1 MKKFFA
7 LFLTVTVLTGCK
19 TSYDVT
25 LNDGKKVTGV
35 SKPVLDKT
43 TNQYRFKTADGRDV
57 KVYAGRVR
65 TIEPH
70 GESSEP
76 KFVSPTDK
84 KK

>member
-1 MKKFFA
+1 MKN
-7 LFLTVTVLTGCK
+7 LFMLLTAFTLVGCK

-25 LNDGKKVTGV
+25 LSDGKKITGV

-43 TNQYRFKTADGRDV
+43 KDQYQFKMADGREV
-57 KVYAGRVR
+57 KIYAGRIR
-65 TIEPH
+65 TIAPH

-84 KK
+84 K